1 MTRRFPPAL
10 TAAFALVLLA
20 SCVTKDNATGPEALT
35 RRSAVI
41 PVGAAA
47 IKVNEVESNGGTPG
61 DWVEFYNTSAA
72 EVDLSGFMFRD
83 NDNTRQYVL
92 PAGTKVPA
100 NGFLV
105 LEEAQFGFGLGA
117 ADQARL
123 FGADGTTLVDS
134 YTWTAHATLTYGRCP
149 DGTGAWATT
158 TLSTKGAAND
168 CSVLIK
174 INEIESQNGV
184 PGDWIELYNP
194 SASSVDI
201 GGYVFRDNAATGYV
215 IPAGTSIPANGY
227 FVIEE
232 AVLPFGIGAPDE
244 ARLFRPDGTTLVDS
258 YSWSAHAATTY
269 GRCPDGTGGF
279 TTTAAPTKGA
289 VNNCASPATTIKVN
303 EVESNLGLP
312 GDWVEF

>member
-20 SCVTKDNATGPEALT
+20 SCATKDNATGPEALT

-134 YTWTAHATLTYGRCP
+134 Y
-149 DGTGAWATT
+149 
-158 TLSTKGAAND
+158 
-168 CSVLIK
+168 
-174 INEIESQNGV
+174 
-184 PGDWIELYNP
+184 
-194 SASSVDI
+194 
-201 GGYVFRDNAATGYV
+201 
-215 IPAGTSIPANGY
+215 
-227 FVIEE
+227 
-232 AVLPFGIGAPDE
+232 
-244 ARLFRPDGTTLVDS
+244 
-258 YSWSAHAATTY
+258 SWSAHAATTY

-312 GDWVEF
+312 GDWVEFYNTGVAAVDLGGYEFRDNDNTRQYIIPANTVIQPGGFLVLDEAQFGFGLGAGDQARLFAPGGVTLVDSYTWTAHASTTYARCPDGTGAFQTATTST